1 MSQTDNLGSFFKESK
16 PLLREYIET
25 RLELYRLQA
34 IRLISQS
41 AGYLIWI
48 LISLFLLLL
57 IMIFSGVA
65 LGFWISNLTH
75 SYVRGFGLTTLL
87 LILVFVLLAVFRN
100 ALFVHPVIQSIIR
113 RINES
118 FEKDEELSDLS

>member
-16 PLLREYIET
+16 PLLSEYIET

-100 ALFVHPVIQSIIR
+100 ALFVRPVIQSIIR
-113 RINES
+113 KINES

>member
-65 LGFWISNLTH
+65 LAFWISGLTH
-75 SYVRGFGLTTLL
+75 SYVLGFGLTTLL
-87 LILVFVLLAVFRN
+87 LILVFILMAVFRN
-100 ALFVHPVIQSIIR
+100 ALFIHPVIQAIIR
-113 RINES
+113 NINDS
-118 FEKDEELSDLS
+118 FEKDDE

>member
-100 ALFVHPVIQSIIR
+100 ALFVRPVIQSIIR
-113 RINES
+113 KINES